1 VLGLARIGLAA
12 ASDRPPV
19 RAATEYFT
27 LFTMVARRTP
37 LTRAAVVQA
46 ARDLIAADG
55 LEGLSVRRVAA
66 ALGVS
71 APALY
76 AYVENKPDLLRA
88 VAELEFEGLV
98 ERFDAVQCADP
109 VDRIRGHIR
118 AYVEHARADPALFEV
133 MFLFRPDWAAQ
144 PAVEELPAASK
155 VFTIASAAIEEA
167 MLTDALRAEDPF
179 LVAIALWAAAHGTA
193 SVLLAGLNLGTE
205 FEDRVI
211 DTVIDNLVRGLAAP
225 SD

>member
-1 VLGLARIGLAA
+1 MLGLARIGLAA

-193 SVLLAGLNLGTE
+193 TVLLAGLNLGTE